1 LETLETWDLLELL
14 GSQEELVQLDRLELL
29 DKKATKAARD
39 LQARLVLSELQ
50 VLVVSQVG
58 QVQLG
63 HQEASDQLELRVFR
77 ASKETRV

>member
-1 LETLETWDLLELL
+1 METLETWDLLELL